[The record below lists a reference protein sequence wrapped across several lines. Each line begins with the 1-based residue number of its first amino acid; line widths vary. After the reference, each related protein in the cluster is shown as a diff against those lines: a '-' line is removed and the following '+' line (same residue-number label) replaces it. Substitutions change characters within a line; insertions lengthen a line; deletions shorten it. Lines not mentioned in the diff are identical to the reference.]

1 MSGFRLVE
9 RDYLIL
15 REIERWRV
23 VTGKHI
29 CALAEFTGQRACD
42 RRLHKLIEADYI
54 GRKRILYGFPGI
66 YYLTNS
72 GRNLISTSAKKESIK
87 VEQIAHDIAV
97 LDTAIY
103 FNRKYGI
110 DFSDIITEKQLHK
123 QNGFGI
129 RTHQPD
135 FIFSY
140 KNKTYCVEVELT
152 LKSKDR
158 FSNNI
163 ISNFTNYHKQF
174 WIVPNTSSKIA
185 TFLLSMN
192 ENYPNIKIIEISEV
206 QKNEYN

>member
-15 REIERWRV
+15 KEIERWRV

-42 RRLHKLIEADYI
+42 RRLHKLIEAQYI

-72 GRNLISTSAKKESIK
+72 GKTLIGITGRTESIK
-87 VEQIAHDIAV
+87 IEQIAHDIAV

-103 FNRKYGI
+103 FNKKYNI
-110 DFSDIITEKQLHK
+110 AFSDMLTEKKLH
-123 QNGFGI
+123 QQDGFGV
-129 RTHQPD
+129 RKHKPD

-140 KNKTYCVEVELT
+140 KEKICCLEVELS
-152 LKSKDR
+152 LKSKER
-158 FSNNI
+158 FSKNI
-163 ISNFTNYHKQF
+163 ISNFTDYHKQY
-174 WIVPNTSSKIA
+174 WIVPDMNSKIA

-192 ENYPNIKIIEISEV
+192 ENYPNIKIFEISEV
-206 QKNEYN
+206 QKNEFN

>member
-9 RDYLIL
+9 RDYLML

-42 RRLHKLIEADYI
+42 RRLHKLIAAQYI

-72 GRNLISTSAKKESIK
+72 GKKLIGIKGKTESIK
-87 VEQIAHDIAV
+87 IEQIAHDIAV

-103 FNRKYGI
+103 FNQKYKI
-110 DFSDIITEKQLHK
+110 AFSDMLTEKQLHK
-123 QNGFGI
+123 LDGFGV
-129 RTHQPD
+129 RKHKPD

-140 KNKTYCVEVELT
+140 KNKNCCVEVELS

-158 FSNNI
+158 FSKNI
-163 ISNFTNYHKQF
+163 ISNFTDYHKQY
-174 WIVPNTSSKIA
+174 WIVPDMNSKIA
-185 TFLLSMN
+185 VFLLSMN
-192 ENYPNIKIIEISEV
+192 ENYPNIEIFEISEV
-206 QKNEYN
+206 QKNEFN